1 MRLVVPQFITET
13 YPTEMVFLSVHV
25 SDGGTIAWGNARW
38 DEYFPNPDYIPQ
50 VVVGCNPDTFIG
62 YPGVPPAPWIN
73 RVEAQRALPTDITM
87 ALSTAL
93 VAGNDWSF
101 TAQVC
106 MESTGVARTVRVF
119 IGYTIDDYP
128 VNSAYPYLAT
138 IRNVG
143 AYEDL
148 ALDPGV
154 CLDVERTFTFDQIDL
169 DRRRTIVGV
178 AWAQTPNAG
187 FGEAYQATKA
197 PTPFLVFAD
206 DFESGDTSQWSLT
219 VP

>member
-13 YPTEMVFLSVHV
+13 YPNEIVFLSVHV
-25 SDGGTIAWGNARW
+25 SDAGTIPWGSSRW

-50 VVVGCNPDTFIG
+50 VVVGCDPLTFIG
-62 YPGVPPAPWIN
+62 YPGVPPTQWIT

-87 ALSTAL
+87 SLSTHQ
-93 VAGNDWSF
+93 VTGNDWSF

-106 MESTGVARTVRVF
+106 MESTGIARTVRVF
-119 IGYTIDDYP
+119 IGYTVDDYP
-128 VNSAYPYLAT
+128 VNPTYPYLAT
-138 IRNVG
+138 VRNVG

-148 ALDPGV
+148 ELDPDE
-154 CLDVERTFTFDQIDL
+154 CLDVERVFTFTQVDID
-169 DRRRTIVGV
+169 RWPTIVGV

-187 FGEAYQATKA
+187 FGEAYQAAKI
-197 PTPFLVFAD
+197 PFLLHAGG
-206 DFESGDTSQWSLT
+206 FESGDLSGWSEV